1 MRWLLRWTRLAVAAL
16 ATTVFVVSAHTES
29 PRALSER
36 RSGRAPAAVV
46 PAPTTLPAVV
56 TIAAPPPQVERVAT
70 PRRVAPVA
78 TGRIRI
84 PRIGLDVATY
94 EGIDPDEIDF
104 GPSHWPGTAEPGHL
118 GNTVFAG
125 HRVTFTHPFVN
136 IDELEPGDVV
146 VFERPQGEF
155 VYAVTDHFVVDP
167 DATWIAAQTDDAT
180 FTLFSCHP
188 KHSARQRYVVVGR
201 LVGSPVS
208 DDAAASPAQAATTDT
223 TTTTTTQVRCV
234 VCVSRG

>member
-1 MRWLLRWTRLAVAAL
+1 MARPPRPPLMRWLLRWARLAVAAL
-16 ATTVFVVSAHTES
+16 ATTVLVVSAHAEPTRGLAA
-29 PRALSER
+29 RAS
-36 RSGRAPAAVV
+36 RSAPAIVIA
-46 PAPTTLPAVV
+46 APTTTLPAVV
-56 TIAAPPPQVERVAT
+56 TTAAPPPRVGRVAT
-70 PRRVAPVA
+70 PRRIAPVA

-94 EGIDPDEIDF
+94 EGIDPDEINF
-104 GPSHWPGTAEPGHL
+104 GPSHWPGTAEPGHV

-155 VYAVTDHFVVDP
+155 VYAVTDHFVVDS
-167 DATWIAAQTDDAT
+167 DATWIAEQTDEAT

-201 LVGSPVS
+201 LVGPPVS
-208 DDAAASPAQAATTDT
+208 DDAAASSAPAATTDT
-223 TTTTTTQVRCV
+223 T
-234 VCVSRG
+234 